1 VAVVADEAATIIPD
15 RTDDFWWSGYCGT
28 TFFISPETGLV
39 GVVMSQNEP
48 GEFSGLPVEIF
59 IVQGMVFAGL

>member
-1 VAVVADEAATIIPD
+1 MPLSCLTVPAT
-15 RTDDFWWSGYCGT
+15 SGGRAT
-28 TFFISPETGLV
+28 MARRFLSVPETGLV

-59 IVQGMVFAGL
+59 IVQGIAFAGL

>member
-1 VAVVADEAATIIPD
+1 MLSQLRAVWDQVDTQ
-15 RTDDFWWSGYCGT
+15 GT

-59 IVQGMVFAGL
+59 IVQGMAFAGL

>member
-1 VAVVADEAATIIPD
+1 
-15 RTDDFWWSGYCGT
+15 
-28 TFFISPETGLV
+28 LV

-59 IVQGMVFAGL
+59 IVQGMAFAGL